1 MTQDSRT
8 APPDYSFRRLLL
20 VGTGALG
27 VSSLPGWLGWLR
39 ESHPDIETRVVLTRR
54 ATTFVAPAAL
64 TAIGGEPLLHDVWP
78 TEPQVTVPHVELA
91 EWPDA
96 VAVFPA
102 TFHFVSRLA
111 LGLADTPVMLA
122 LQCTGAPVGLA
133 PALPPGGYQSHA
145 FRSHLAALRAR
156 PHVVVA
162 EPELGRSVSTGRV
175 ERSTA
180 AALPTLLAL
189 IEECHARLAAERGE
203 SEEAQPR

>member
-1 MTQDSRT
+1 MTHGDHSALADLT
-8 APPDYSFRRLLL
+8 FRRLLL

-39 ESHPDIETRVVLTRR
+39 ESYPHIETRVALTRQ

-64 TAIGGEPLLHDVWP
+64 TAIGGKPLFTDAWP
-78 TEPQVTVPHVELA
+78 TEPQVTAPHVELTD
-91 EWPDA
+91 WPEA

-111 LGLADTPVMLA
+111 LGLTDTPVMLA
-122 LQCTGAPVGLA
+122 LQCTTAPIGLA

-156 PHVVVA
+156 PQVVVA
-162 EPELGRSVSTGRV
+162 EPELGRSVTTGRV

-180 AALPTLLAL
+180 APLPTLLAL
-189 IEECHARLAAERGE
+189 IEKRHRELVAARGGGE
-203 SEEAQPR
+203 EG

>member
-1 MTQDSRT
+1 MTGRGPSALSDLT
-8 APPDYSFRRLLL
+8 FRRLLL

-39 ESHPDIETRVVLTRR
+39 ESHPQIETRVALTRQ
-54 ATTFVAPAAL
+54 AATFVAPAAL
-64 TAIGGEPLLHDVWP
+64 TAIGGRPLFHDVWP
-78 TEPQVTVPHVELA
+78 SEPQVTAPHVDLA
-91 EWPDA
+91 DWPDA

-122 LQCTGAPVGLA
+122 LQCTAAPIGLA

-145 FRSHLAALRAR
+145 FRSHLAALHAR
-156 PHVVVA
+156 PQVVVA
-162 EPELGRSVSTGRV
+162 EPEWGRSVTTGRL

-180 AALPTLLAL
+180 APLPTLLDL
-189 IEECHARLAAERGE
+189 IEKHRRNLGAARGE
-203 SEEAQPR
+203 GEEG

>member
-1 MTQDSRT
+1 MTNGDRS
-8 APPDYSFRRLLL
+8 APSDLSFRRLLL

-39 ESHPDIETRVVLTRR
+39 ESYPHIDTKVVLTRQ

-64 TAIGGEPLLHDVWP
+64 TAIGGKPLVHDVWP
-78 TEPQVTVPHVELA
+78 TEPQVTAPHVELA
-91 EWPDA
+91 DWPEA

-122 LQCTGAPVGLA
+122 LQCTTAPIGLA

-156 PHVVVA
+156 PQVVVA
-162 EPELGRSVSTGRV
+162 EPELGRSVTTGRV

-180 AALPTLLAL
+180 APLPTLLDL
-189 IEECHARLAAERGE
+189 IEQRHRELAAARGE
-203 SEEAQPR
+203 GDEG

>member
-1 MTQDSRT
+1 MTHGGQST
-8 APPDYSFRRLLL
+8 LPDLSFRRLLL

-39 ESHPDIETRVVLTRR
+39 ESYPHIETRVALTRQ

-64 TAIGGEPLLHDVWP
+64 TAIGGKPLIHDTWP
-78 TEPQVTVPHVELA
+78 TEPQVTAPHVKLA
-91 EWPDA
+91 DWCEA

-122 LQCTGAPVGLA
+122 LQCTTAPIGLA
-133 PALPPGGYQSHA
+133 PALPPGGYESHA

-162 EPELGRSVSTGRV
+162 EPELGRSVTTGRV

-180 AALPTLLAL
+180 AALPTLLGL
-189 IEECHARLAAERGE
+189 IETCHRELAAGPGEGEER
-203 SEEAQPR
+203 

>member
-1 MTQDSRT
+1 VINHGSP
-8 APPDYSFRRLLL
+8 ALPAFSFRRLLL

-39 ESHPDIETRVVLTRR
+39 ESYPHIETRVALTRQ

-64 TAIGGEPLLHDVWP
+64 TAIGGKPLFHDEWP
-78 TEPQVTVPHVELA
+78 AQPQPTAPHVDLSEWA
-91 EWPDA
+91 EA

-122 LQCTGAPVGLA
+122 LQCTGVPIGLA
-133 PALPPGGYQSHA
+133 PALPPGGFQSHA

-156 PHVVVA
+156 PNVVVA
-162 EPELGRSVSTGRV
+162 EPEVGRSVSTGRL
-175 ERSTA
+175 ERTTA
-180 AALPTLLAL
+180 AALPTLLEL
-189 IEECHARLAAERGE
+189 IEKRYTEFAAAHSEEERG
-203 SEEAQPR
+203 

>member
-1 MTQDSRT
+1 MNHGDDS
-8 APPDYSFRRLLL
+8 AQPHLSFRRLLL

-39 ESHPDIETRVVLTRR
+39 ESYPHTETRVVLTRQ

-64 TAIGGEPLLHDVWP
+64 TAIGGSPLSYDMWP
-78 TEPQVTVPHVELA
+78 TEAQVTAPHVELA

-102 TFHFVSRLA
+102 TLHFVSRLA
-111 LGLADTPVMLA
+111 LGLADTPALLA
-122 LQCTGAPVGLA
+122 LQCTTATIGIAPS
-133 PALPPGGYQSHA
+133 LPPGGYRSHA
-145 FRSHLAALRAR
+145 FRSHLTALRAR

-162 EPELGRSVSTGRV
+162 DLEMGHSVTTGRI

-180 AALPTLLAL
+180 APLPTLLNL
-189 IEECHARLAAERGE
+189 IDKRHRELGDTHGGSRDG
-203 SEEAQPR
+203 